1 MTDKDF
7 LNFAWHSLTSGQ
19 QDIITVKY
27 YISKNNHKTID
38 ELKEEIKK
46 LKLNDKFIRSGTR
59 IRIMKKYEIPIIMKK
74 INYESNLT

>member
-27 YISKNNHKTID
+27 HISKNNHKTIN
-38 ELKEEIKK
+38 ELQKEIEK
-46 LKLNDKFIRSGTR
+46 LELNEKFIRSGTR
-59 IRIMKKYEIPIIMKK
+59 IRIMKKYEIPIIINK
-74 INYESNLT
+74 INYETNQT